1 VRDAG
6 SGRRA
11 HWVLV
16 ANLESTDALRHRID
30 DVLLGFLRAEH
41 DAVEAEV
48 HPLLH
53 ELEAIIGAGGK
64 RLRPRFCYWGFRAAG
79 GVDSPEIIKAGAALE
94 LLHTFAL
101 IFDDVMDASPLR
113 RKRHASFRGLSELS
127 GGVPH
132 RGDPGRFGTS
142 AALLSGLLG
151 FVLADRLLWTSG
163 FAPDRLSAMT
173 ERYDRMRSRAIAGQ
187 YLDVLAAHR
196 GEADEPTVRRIGALK
211 SGSYSVVDP
220 LAIGAL
226 AAGGA
231 PSVLK
236 TLDVFGRPLGEAFQI
251 ADDILG
257 VFGDPAKTGKDRDGD
272 LREGKQ
278 TVLLTRTRTLASA
291 DDRAF
296 VDAHVG
302 NKDLDEDA
310 AERVRD
316 VMRSSGAL
324 DETRALVESLKDEAV
339 RALDS
344 AGIQADADA
353 ALRQLAVEAAV
364 RDA

>member
-1 VRDAG
+1 VT
-6 SGRRA
+6 
-11 HWVLV
+11 
-16 ANLESTDALRHRID
+16 NLDSTDALRARVD
-30 DVLLGFLRAEH
+30 DVLLGFLRDEQ
-41 DAVEAEV
+41 DVVESEV

-53 ELEAIIGAGGK
+53 ELEAIVGAGGK
-64 RLRPRFCYWGFRAAG
+64 RLRPRFCYWGFRAG
-79 GVDSPEIIKAGAALE
+79 GGADAPEIIRAGAALE
-94 LLHTFAL
+94 LLHTFAM
-101 IFDDVMDASPLR
+101 IFDDVMDRSPLR

-163 FAPDRLSAMT
+163 FSPARLAAVT
-173 ERYDRMRSRAIAGQ
+173 QAYDRMRVSAIAGQ

-196 GEADEPTVRRIGALK
+196 GEADEATVRRIGALK

-226 AAGGA
+226 AADA
-231 PSVLK
+231 STSVLEA
-236 TLDVFGRPLGEAFQI
+236 LDAYGCPLGEAFQI

-257 VFGDPAKTGKDRDGD
+257 VFGDPEKTGKDRDGD

-278 TVLLTRTRTLASA
+278 TVLLARTRALASTK
-291 DDRAF
+291 DRDF
-296 VDAHVG
+296 VDDHVG
-302 NKDLDEDA
+302 REDLDESS
-310 AERVRD
+310 AERIRE

-324 DETRALVESLKDEAV
+324 DETRALVASLKDEAV

-344 AGIQADADA
+344 ADIEPAVVD
-353 ALRQLAVEAAV
+353 ALRQLADEATA